1 MTIRAVVTVA
11 LAAALLAAS
20 LPAVDQS
27 RVQHADAR
35 VAGEVERLGSVA
47 RSLDAGNDLVRGDG
61 QPAQRRVALHLP
73 VGSWGASEVAAV
85 RIPPPDAATDVVWQ
99 VEGGERHR
107 RQLEGVSLA
116 GPPDGLVVRDGGRQ
130 RVRLALRQQA
140 GRRTVVV
147 SRPPDAGG

>member
-11 LAAALLAAS
+11 LAGALLAAS
-20 LPAVDQS
+20 LPAVDRS

-35 VAGEVERLGSVA
+35 VAGEVERLAAIA

-61 QPAQRRVALHLP
+61 RPAQRRVTLHLP
-73 VGSWGASEVAAV
+73 VGSWGASEVATV
-85 RIPPPDAATDVVWQ
+85 RIPPPEVSADVVWQ

-107 RQLEGVSLA
+107 RLLDGVSLA

-130 RVRLALRQQA
+130 RLRLALRERA
-140 GRRTVVV
+140 DRRTVVV
-147 SRPPDAGG
+147 SRPPDEGG

>member
-1 MTIRAVVTVA
+1 VTIRAVVTVA

-20 LPAVDQS
+20 LPAVDES

-47 RSLDAGNDLVRGDG
+47 RSLETGDDLVRGDG
-61 QPAQRRVALHLP
+61 QPAQRRVTLHLP
-73 VGSWGASEVAAV
+73 VTSWGASEVREV
-85 RIPPPDAATDVVWQ
+85 RIPPPDAGTDVVWQ

-107 RQLEGVSLA
+107 RQLDGVSRA

-130 RVRLALRQQA
+130 RLQLELRQLA
-140 GRRTVVV
+140 GRRMVVV
-147 SRPPDAGG
+147 SRPPAAGG